1 VLALLATLL
10 SSCLND
16 SDDNPT
22 STAEGASFPLAS
34 TPTVPVTAAATAE
47 PTTALPT
54 WFESIIAPGPLLTVP
69 ERVFFVNGPDLWS
82 LEADGSVSQI
92 TRQLRVAAAAG
103 APDGTRAAVLVRTE
117 IGTRSAEEIRLVTAQ
132 GDVGEPFYGPE
143 LSEGPGSSAPVET
156 LVWRPDGL
164 ALALV
169 HADGLVRWLP
179 VDGESDLRAP
189 TDLLNLD
196 EIVSID
202 EALWAPTGAGLVALA
217 RDDDGAG
224 HLYAVSSNG
233 ERAMLGRDLEA
244 VPSIGVFDWLPGR
257 GRLVIVEDRAV
268 GPNSL
273 AGSIFSVAPDGSGRE
288 LLVSGGGFAPVV
300 DVLRMQASPDGQWLA
315 FTVYLPDAEGEPSF
329 LSLWLLEIESGGL
342 IEVAVPATFRVTDLW
357 WSTAG
362 LVWRGV
368 DRDAPAPLGEERYGG
383 SEPFVIAITTTDGGS
398 SRVVFQSDER

>member
-1 VLALLATLL
+1 MLLLTVALLSGCLADDDDPGGAAETAT
-10 SSCLND
+10 
-16 SDDNPT
+16 
-22 STAEGASFPLAS
+22 FPLAS
-34 TPTVPVTAAATAE
+34 TPTVPVTPAATSE
-47 PTTALPT
+47 PTQGLPA
-54 WFESIIAPGPLLTVP
+54 WFESIIAPGPLLTAS
-69 ERVFFVNGPDLWS
+69 ERVYFVNGPDLWS
-82 LEADGSVSQI
+82 LEADGSTGQV

-103 APDGTRAAVLVRTE
+103 APDGSRAAVVVRTE
-117 IGTRSAEEIRLVTAQ
+117 IGTRSAEEIRMVSAA
-132 GDVGEPFYGPE
+132 GNVSEPVYGPE
-143 LSEGPGSSAPVET
+143 LTEGPGSTAPIEQI
-156 LVWRPDGL
+156 VWRPDGL

-169 HADGLVRWLP
+169 HAGGLVRWLP
-179 VDGESDLRAP
+179 VDGEADGRAP
-189 TDLLNLD
+189 TDLLNVD
-196 EIVSID
+196 EIETVA

-217 RDDDGAG
+217 RDAQGAG
-224 HLYAVSSNG
+224 RLYVVSNTG

-273 AGSIFSVAPDGSGRE
+273 AGSIFSVAPDGTGRE
-288 LLVSGGGFAPVV
+288 LLVSGGRFAPVV
-300 DVLRMQASPDGQWLA
+300 DVLRMRASPDGLWLA

-329 LSLWLLEIESGGL
+329 LSLWLLEIESGNL
-342 IEVAVPATFRVTDLW
+342 VEVAVPATFRVTDLW

-383 SEPFVIAITTTDGGS
+383 SEPFVIAIAATDGS

>member
-1 VLALLATLL
+1 
-10 SSCLND
+10 
-16 SDDNPT
+16 
-22 STAEGASFPLAS
+22 
-34 TPTVPVTAAATAE
+34 VPVTPAASSE
-47 PTTALPT
+47 PTQGLPA
-54 WFESIIAPGPLLTVP
+54 WFESIIAPGPLLTAS
-69 ERVFFVNGPDLWS
+69 ERVYFVNGPDLWS
-82 LEADGSVSQI
+82 LEADGSTGQV

-103 APDGTRAAVLVRTE
+103 APDGSRAAVVVRTE
-117 IGTRSAEEIRLVTAQ
+117 IGTRSAEEIRMVSAA
-132 GDVGEPFYGPE
+132 GNVSEPVYGPE
-143 LSEGPGSSAPVET
+143 LTEGPGSTAPIEQI
-156 LVWRPDGL
+156 VWRPDGL

-169 HADGLVRWLP
+169 HAGGLVRWLP
-179 VDGESDLRAP
+179 VDGEADGRAP
-189 TDLLNLD
+189 TDLLNVD
-196 EIVSID
+196 EIETVA

-217 RDDDGAG
+217 RDAQGAG
-224 HLYAVSSNG
+224 RLYVVSNTG

-273 AGSIFSVAPDGSGRE
+273 AGSIFSVAPDGTGRE
-288 LLVSGGGFAPVV
+288 LLVSGGRFAPVV
-300 DVLRMQASPDGQWLA
+300 DVLRMRASPDGLWLA

-329 LSLWLLEIESGGL
+329 LSLWLLEIESGNL
-342 IEVAVPATFRVTDLW
+342 VEVAVPATFRVTDLW

-383 SEPFVIAITTTDGGS
+383 SEPFVIAIAATDGS